1 MIGLLAEAF
10 DGGEDIVGG
19 SGPSEGLR
27 IGIVTIDDAADIV
40 LALGCGSVDA
50 APDLL
55 AGKFPIRTRPTQDLR
70 AAGGRVPG
78 ASYRT
83 HFGRK
88 GIGKATRAG
97 PAVPWGGQI
106 VRSGFSA
113 ISAEAVCRQPE
124 PIVMLSHAECT
135 CLRRVHL
142 PPTGPQE
149 LRYRRD

>member
-97 PAVPWGGQI
+97 PAVPWGGGK
-106 VRSGFSA
+106 S
-113 ISAEAVCRQPE
+113 
-124 PIVMLSHAECT
+124 
-135 CLRRVHL
+135 
-142 PPTGPQE
+142 
-149 LRYRRD
+149 